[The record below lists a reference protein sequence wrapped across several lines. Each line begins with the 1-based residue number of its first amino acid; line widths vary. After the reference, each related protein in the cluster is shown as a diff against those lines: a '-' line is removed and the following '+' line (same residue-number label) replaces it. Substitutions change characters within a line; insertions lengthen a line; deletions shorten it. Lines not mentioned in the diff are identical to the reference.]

1 MTTQT
6 FTQNHSRRIAILLTL
21 NLLLCVIS
29 LQAQSWDEVVND
41 RQTWIFGEGRGIS
54 MEEAQ
59 QAAMADLTGKISTT
73 VINSFDQIE
82 DERTKNGEIDASTYI
97 KSKVS
102 TYSHATLSNTEH
114 FEKEDG
120 DEWLALRFIRRSE
133 VNKIFE
139 GRKTKVMELVRSGEE
154 AESQYKV
161 GDALKYYYWAFT
173 LLKTMQYPNEVKYSD
188 KQKVEHQL
196 ATYLPQKM
204 DAIFDDIHATVTNYE
219 NDIAELYFT
228 FRNHPVVN
236 MEYSYYNGSS
246 YSNIYNVKDGR
257 GDVELLSNFIP
268 EYLQIKIEYA
278 YRQDAKMY
286 CPEVKDV
293 QEVVKS
299 HSLRKATLSVP
310 MKKKTLVFDNE
321 QPTFGAMASTID
333 EVVTSSRQSALVEL
347 IDDAAYRSKA
357 DAFVRAMRANN
368 PHSIDHLFTAEGLV
382 MYNQLLKYGTPR
394 IYGEPNYKVY
404 QKGDEVVVRS
414 IPMSF
419 AFKQGARK
427 SIIEDLVLSFDASG
441 KIHWLSFALDKTAA
455 DDILTKGAWSDTVRQ
470 TILSFM
476 EDYKTAYCL
485 ERTDYLNQVF
495 SDDALIIVGHV
506 LKTFERTNDKDKISY
521 RNNKLVKRT
530 QYTKDQ
536 YIKHLQ
542 ACFARNE
549 CINIHFADNDI
560 TKAGKGGETFGI
572 QIKQDYYSTTYG
584 DSGWLFLVVDF
595 NNPAEP
601 TILVRVWQEEP
612 DPEFGLAN
620 LNKLQ

>member
-1 MTTQT
+1 MRT
-6 FTQNHSRRIAILLTL
+6 ILAFHRKSFMLSMS
-21 NLLLCVIS
+21 LLLCVAS
-29 LQAQSWDEVVND
+29 LKAQTWDEVVSD
-41 RQTWIFGEGRGIS
+41 RETWLFGEGTGTS

-59 QAAMADLTGKISTT
+59 QAALADLTGKISTT
-73 VINSFDQIE
+73 VINSFDLIE
-82 DERTKNGEIDASTYI
+82 DEKTKNGETDAASYI

-102 TYSHATLSNTEH
+102 TYSHATLSNTDH

-120 DEWLALRFIRRSE
+120 DEWIALRFIRRNE
-133 VNKIFE
+133 VDKIFE
-139 GRKTKVMELVRSGEE
+139 GRKAKVMELVRSGET

-161 GDALKYYYWAFT
+161 GDALKFYYWAFT
-173 LLKTMQYPNEVKYSD
+173 LLKTMQYPNSVEYIDTQGVKR
-188 KQKVEHQL
+188 QL
-196 ATYLPQKM
+196 ATYLPIKM
-204 DAIFDDIHATVTNYE
+204 DNVFDDVRAAVTNYE

-228 FRNHPVVN
+228 FRGHPVVS
-236 MEYSYYNGSS
+236 MEYSYHNGNS
-246 YSNIYNVKDGR
+246 YSNIYNAKDGR
-257 GDVELLSNFIP
+257 GDVELVPNFVP

-278 YRQDAKMY
+278 YRQDAMVY

-310 MKKKTLVFDNE
+310 MKKKTLAE
-321 QPTFGAMASTID
+321 GQKPLASEATVGTTIG
-333 EVVTSSRQSALVEL
+333 EVVTNSRSSALVEL
-347 IDDAAYRSKA
+347 TDDAAYREKAEAFIEAIRSK
-357 DAFVRAMRANN
+357 N
-368 PHSIDHLFTAEGLV
+368 PHSIDGLFTSEGLV
-382 MYNQLLKYGTPR
+382 MYNQLLHYGTPR
-394 IYGEPNYKVY
+394 IYGQPSYKVY
-404 QKGDEVVVRS
+404 RKGDEVVVRS

-427 SIIEDLVLSFDASG
+427 SIVEDLVLSFDASG
-441 KIHWLSFALDKTAA
+441 KIYWLSFALDAA
-455 DDILTKGAWSDTVRQ
+455 AANDILTKGAWSDTVRQ

-506 LKTFERTNDKDKISY
+506 LKTFERTDDKDRISY
-521 RNNKLVKRT
+521 KNNKLVKRT
-530 QYTKDQ
+530 QYGKEQ
-536 YIKHLQ
+536 YLRHLQ
-542 ACFARNE
+542 ACFDRNE

-595 NNPAEP
+595 NDSANP

-612 DPEFGLAN
+612 DPELGLAN